1 MNTKL
6 VRDAVARLREAV
18 EAAPDDDAPGSGQV
32 TGPAIRDVI
41 PWLEAYLLERAAA
54 DGAAADRQRKA
65 ERDEAATRER
75 WWAMMRAMGV
85 VGR

>member
-1 MNTKL
+1 MNTDL
-6 VRDAVARLREAV
+6 VKQAVARLREKV
-18 EAAPDDDAPGSGQV
+18 DGGDDHDIDAGMV
-32 TGPAIRDVI
+32 YGPAMREAIGM
-41 PWLEAYLLERAAA
+41 LESYLRLRAAA